1 MATAPPRRTKLADA
15 GAAPTTTEDQ
25 AVQADPIVVIP
36 KPFTLTLDSGG
47 TVAYTAGTQTMPMEH
62 AMHWWSRVQGVT
74 IFTQ

>member
-1 MATAPPRRTKLADA
+1 MATASPRRTKLADTQTA
-15 GAAPTTTEDQ
+15 TPEEPVA
-25 AVQADPIVVIP
+25 QADPIVIIP

-74 IFTQ
+74 IFNQ